1 MTDRLRSVLASL
13 QAYGAIGPTS
23 LDAAIAHADR
33 FVQALP
39 PGQARVVDLGSGGG
53 LPGLVIADRRTDLT
67 VVLVERRQRRADLLR
82 RAVGALGLGVDVH
95 AVDVAHLA
103 SVEPGSFDVVTA
115 RSFGPPLVTAGWA
128 ACLLRPGGLALI
140 SEPPDSPANRWPAE
154 ELEALGLCDEGVT
167 DGIRHLRRHVP
178 RET

>member
-33 FVQALP
+33 FVRALP
-39 PGQARVVDLGSGGG
+39 TGPVRVVDLGSGGG
-53 LPGLVIADRRTDLT
+53 LPGLVIAARRPDLT
-67 VVLVERRQRRADLLR
+67 IVLVERRQRRADLLQ
-82 RAVGALGLGVDVH
+82 RAVGALGLGAEVR
-95 AVDVAHLA
+95 AADVAELA
-103 SVEPGSFDVVTA
+103 ATDGGAFDVVTA

-128 ACLLRPGGLALI
+128 ARLLRPGGVALI
-140 SEPPDSPANRWPAE
+140 SEPPDAPGNRWPSAQ
-154 ELEALGLCDEGVT
+154 LEALGLRDEGVT
-167 DGIRHLRRHVP
+167 DGIRHLRRDVP